1 MRRRRAAGDAR
12 KHHRF
17 VLPHSMA
24 HSLLAALVKV
34 KLYGIAVVDDVVDGF
49 FRDFRPAK
57 PLLQVPALRQ
67 ATRAKRAT
75 VAAAGNAC

>member
-1 MRRRRAAGDAR
+1 
-12 KHHRF
+12 
-17 VLPHSMA
+17 MA

-67 ATRAKRAT
+67 K
-75 VAAAGNAC
+75 GNACKAC